1 MPELSRIR
9 EGKKP
14 RTMSSGASRRGPRAF
29 QARLLTRLP
38 TTNRA
43 PRPQEEMGRASDSRA
58 RES

>member
-1 MPELSRIR
+1 
-9 EGKKP
+9 
-14 RTMSSGASRRGPRAF
+14 MSSGASRRGPRAF